1 MHSSL
6 CLVPFE
12 RCLQKGLTR
21 AKEKPRG
28 PIYKTFCFVLQGIP
42 TTLRVQTSMTRWQPQ
57 DYYFRRAKKEG
68 FPARSVYKLEEVD
81 RRVRLL
87 RPGQRVLDLGCH
99 PGSWLQYC
107 ARIVGRRGLVVGVD
121 SRKISVQLLPQVHFI
136 QADVFELSPADL
148 YHFSKEFDVV
158 LSDLAPATTGIRSV
172 DSDRSSLLFRR
183 ALALADDLLVPG
195 AHFLGKIFQG
205 SDFDEIVQEL
215 KTKFSKVRGIKPRAT
230 RKQSKE
236 IFLVAMDKKA

>member
-1 MHSSL
+1 
-6 CLVPFE
+6 
-12 RCLQKGLTR
+12 
-21 AKEKPRG
+21 
-28 PIYKTFCFVLQGIP
+28 
-42 TTLRVQTSMTRWQPQ
+42 MTKWQPQ
-57 DYYFRRAKKEG
+57 DHYFHRAKKEG
-68 FPARSVYKLEEVD
+68 FIARSVYKLEEVD

-107 ARIVGRRGLVVGVD
+107 ARVVGKRGLVVGID
-121 SRKISVQLLPQVHFI
+121 TRKISVELPPHVHLV

-148 YHFSKEFDVV
+148 HHFSYEFDVV

-172 DSDRSSLLFRR
+172 DSDRSSLLFQQ

-195 AHFLGKIFQG
+195 GHFLGKIFQG
-205 SDFDEIVQEL
+205 SGFDEMVREL
-215 KTKFSKVRGIKPRAT
+215 KSKFRKVKGIKPRAT
-230 RKQSKE
+230 RKESKE

>member
-1 MHSSL
+1 
-6 CLVPFE
+6 
-12 RCLQKGLTR
+12 
-21 AKEKPRG
+21 
-28 PIYKTFCFVLQGIP
+28 
-42 TTLRVQTSMTRWQPQ
+42 MTRWQPQ
-57 DYYFRRAKKEG
+57 DHYFRRAKKEG
-68 FPARSVYKLEEVD
+68 FIARSVYKLEEVD

-107 ARIVGRRGLVVGVD
+107 ARAVGKRGLVVGID
-121 SRKISVQLLPQVHFI
+121 TRKISVELPPHVHLV

-148 YHFSKEFDVV
+148 HHFSNEFDAV

-172 DSDRSSLLFRR
+172 DSDRSSLLFQR

-195 AHFLGKIFQG
+195 GHFLGKIFQG
-205 SDFDEIVQEL
+205 PGFDEIVREL
-215 KTKFSKVRGIKPRAT
+215 KSKFRKVKGIKPRAT
-230 RKQSKE
+230 RKESKE

>member
-1 MHSSL
+1 
-6 CLVPFE
+6 
-12 RCLQKGLTR
+12 
-21 AKEKPRG
+21 
-28 PIYKTFCFVLQGIP
+28 
-42 TTLRVQTSMTRWQPQ
+42 MTKWQPQ
-57 DYYFRRAKKEG
+57 DHYFHRAKKEG
-68 FPARSVYKLEEVD
+68 FIARSVYKLEEVD

-107 ARIVGRRGLVVGVD
+107 ARVVGKRGLVVGID
-121 SRKISVQLLPQVHFI
+121 TRKISVELPPHVHLV

-148 YHFSKEFDVV
+148 HHISNEFDVV

-172 DSDRSSLLFRR
+172 DSDRSSLLFQR

-195 AHFLGKIFQG
+195 GHFLGKIFQG
-205 SDFDEIVQEL
+205 SGFDEMVREL
-215 KTKFSKVRGIKPRAT
+215 KSKFRKVKGIKPRAT
-230 RKQSKE
+230 RKESKE

>member
-1 MHSSL
+1 
-6 CLVPFE
+6 
-12 RCLQKGLTR
+12 
-21 AKEKPRG
+21 
-28 PIYKTFCFVLQGIP
+28 
-42 TTLRVQTSMTRWQPQ
+42 MTKWQPQ
-57 DYYFRRAKKEG
+57 DHYFRRAKKEG
-68 FPARSVYKLEEVD
+68 FIARSVYKLEEVD

-107 ARIVGRRGLVVGVD
+107 ARVVGKRGLVVGID
-121 SRKISVQLLPQVHFI
+121 TRKISVELPPHVHLV

-148 YHFSKEFDVV
+148 HHFSNEFDVV

-172 DSDRSSLLFRR
+172 DSDRSSLLFQR

-195 AHFLGKIFQG
+195 GHFLGKIFQG
-205 SDFDEIVQEL
+205 SGFDEMVREL
-215 KTKFSKVRGIKPRAT
+215 KSKFRKVKGIKPRAT
-230 RKQSKE
+230 RKESKE